1 MEYKEFLKSKEIKF
15 QSTGFEVD
23 RNDLNRNMFEYQKD
37 ILTWSLKKGKAA
49 LFEDCGLGK
58 TIQQLEWANQICKR
72 TNGNVLILAPLAV
85 SKQTKREG
93 EKFDINV
100 NIATSQDEI
109 KDGINI
115 TNYEKLHK
123 FDTSTFAGIVL
134 DESSILKSFTGK
146 TRNEIIEAFKNTP
159 YRLSCTATPSPN
171 DYMELGNQAE
181 FLGVM
186 NRSEM
191 LSMFFIHD
199 GGDTSKW
206 RLKGH
211 AENKFWEWVST
222 WAVVMRSPKDLG
234 YEDTKFKLPK
244 LNIEEIT
251 VRNEEDYDTLIPM
264 VAQTLQERRAARKS
278 SMKNRIKKAAELVN
292 SSNENWLVWCDY
304 NDESKELTKSINEAV
319 EVTGSDTDEH
329 KATSML
335 NFADGNIKALVSKP
349 QLCGFGMNFQST
361 YNMIFCGLSDSY
373 EQFYQAVRRQWRYG
387 QTKEVN
393 VYVIVGVKELA
404 TINNIK
410 RKAADAEK
418 MQNNMVQY
426 TKNITKGNIKATVKE
441 TTAYNPNIDMI
452 LPTWIGAEING

>member
-1 MEYKEFLKSKEIKF
+1 MDYQEFLKSKEIKF
-15 QSTGFEVD
+15 QSTGFTVD
-23 RNDLNRNMFEYQKD
+23 RESLNKNMFEYQKD
-37 ILTWSLKKGKAA
+37 ILIWSLKKGKAA

-58 TIQQLEWANQICKR
+58 SIQQLEWANQIYLH
-72 TNGNVLILAPLAV
+72 TGGNVLILAPLAV

-93 EKFDINV
+93 EKFGIKV
-100 NIATSQDEI
+100 NIVASQDEI
-109 KDGINI
+109 VPGINI

-146 TRNEIIEAFKNTP
+146 TRNEIIEAFRDIP
-159 YRLSCTATPSPN
+159 YRISCTATPSPN

-186 NRSEM
+186 KRSEM

-234 YEDTKFKLPK
+234 YDDEKFELPQ
-244 LNIEEIT
+244 LNIKEIT
-251 VRNEEDYDTLIPM
+251 VKNEEECNTLIPM

-278 SMKNRIKKAAELVN
+278 SMKNRIKKATELVN
-292 SSNENWLVWCDY
+292 NSNENWLVWCDY
-304 NDESKELTKSINEAV
+304 NDESKELTKNINKAV

-329 KATSML
+329 KTTSML
-335 NFADGNIKALVSKP
+335 DFADGKVKALVSKP
-349 QLCGFGMNFQST
+349 SLCGFGMNFQSS
-361 YNMIFCGLSDSY
+361 NSMIFCGLSDSY
-373 EQFYQAVRRQWRYG
+373 EKFYQAVRRQWRYG

-393 VYVIVGVKELA
+393 VYVIVGEMELA

-410 RKAADAEK
+410 RKAQDCK
-418 MQNNMVQY
+418 NMQQNMVKY
-426 TKNITKGNIKATVKE
+426 TRNIMKDNIKATVKE
-441 TTAYNPNIDMI
+441 ATPYNPKIDMI